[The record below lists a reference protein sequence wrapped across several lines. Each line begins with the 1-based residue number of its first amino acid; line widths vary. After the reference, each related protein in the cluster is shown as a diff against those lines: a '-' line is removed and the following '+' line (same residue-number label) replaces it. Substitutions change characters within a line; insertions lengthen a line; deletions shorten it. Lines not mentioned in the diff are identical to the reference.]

1 MGIHYSGP
9 PRRGTMTDQEAAALG
24 AAALAQ
30 VKPDTVVGLGTG
42 QAATAFIHALGKAV
56 KEGLRVTG
64 VPTSDASAD
73 LARKLGIPLIDEPV
87 TLDVAVDGADEV
99 DPQLDLVKGFG
110 GALVREKIVAAAARR
125 FIVLVGEEKLVK
137 VLGVRGRLPVEVVPF
152 AVPFVTRR
160 LTELGYPPVVRD
172 KNGKPWVTDNGNLI
186 LDAAVRAIPDPGT
199 LDRTVRDI
207 PGVVGTGLFVG
218 MAHLVMVWQDRRART
233 LTREQEGG
241 HDVTTGTLSL
251 TRRPASQ

>member
-1 MGIHYSGP
+1 
-9 PRRGTMTDQEAAALG
+9 MTDQEAAALG
-24 AAALAQ
+24 AAALAE
-30 VKPDTVVGLGTG
+30 VKPGTVVGLGTG

-73 LARKLGIPLIDEPV
+73 LARKLGIPLIPEPT

-99 DPQLDLVKGFG
+99 DPHLDLVKGFG

-137 VLGVRGRLPVEVVPF
+137 VLGARRRLPVEVVPF

-160 LTELGYPPVVRD
+160 LTELGYPPELRPKD
-172 KNGKPWVTDNGNLI
+172 GTPWVTDNGNLI
-186 LDAAVRAIPDPGT
+186 LDAAVTTIPEPGK
-199 LDRTVRDI
+199 LDRMLLDI

-218 MAHLVMVWQDRRART
+218 MAHLVMVWQDGRART
-233 LTREQEGG
+233 LTK
-241 HDVTTGTLSL
+241 
-251 TRRPASQ
+251 